1 MIPIYASQGRIYS
14 MTNYTDEELMD
25 FVGNQNISAFEE
37 LFGRYERRVFTFFYH
52 MVPNIEDARDCT
64 QETFLRLWRGRA
76 GYTPRGKFS
85 TYIFQIAKN
94 HFLHEYQKHKSRI
107 TLRHFDGKI
116 RTGCAED
123 KNLPESGFHRA
134 VAEEIGSVISEAV
147 AGLPEIH
154 RLVYVLSEEQQLS
167 YKEIANVLGCPVGTV
182 SSRKVEAIRKLR
194 KLLEPLR
201 DEVLGKD
208 RQVNKGEAG
217 K

>member
-1 MIPIYASQGRIYS
+1 
-14 MTNYTDEELMD
+14 MTNYTDEELMNS
-25 FVGNQNISAFEE
+25 VGNQNVSAFEE
-37 LFGRYERRVFTFFYH
+37 LFGRYERRVFTFFYRL
-52 MVPNIEDARDCT
+52 MANAEEARDCT
-64 QETFLRLWRGRA
+64 QETFLRLWKGRA

-94 HFLHEYQKHKSRI
+94 HFLNENQKRKSRI
-107 TLRHFDGKI
+107 TLRHFEGKNPPG
-116 RTGCAED
+116 RAEEQT
-123 KNLPESGFHRA
+123 LTESGFHRA
-134 VAEEIGSVISEAV
+134 VAGEIGLAIGEAL
-147 AGLPEIH
+147 ASLPEIH

-201 DEVLGKD
+201 DEVLGKN
-208 RQVNKGEAG
+208 RQVDNSEVG